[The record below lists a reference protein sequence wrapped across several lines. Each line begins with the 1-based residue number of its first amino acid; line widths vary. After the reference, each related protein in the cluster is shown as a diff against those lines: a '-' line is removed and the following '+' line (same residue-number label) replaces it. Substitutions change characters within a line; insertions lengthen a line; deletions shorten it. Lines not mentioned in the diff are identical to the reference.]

1 MSRQKQEEVPQRRH
15 DEDLKK
21 LGLNFI
27 VSDDMEIRVKYIDGA
42 FGKIMELREMIGNIK
57 RGETGEKT
65 FVQIIQTAKRMI
77 HEIEVLL
84 SKASIP
90 YGRAANN
97 RWYAEMMK
105 GWAKVLSEDT
115 YGYLNG
121 VEFDL
126 IERQRAG
133 VPEASSWNYLMWAL
147 DYLEIHPLECARMV
161 ASVSW
166 DSLDVTTRMGAVI
179 QNIAYDRGIQQVRA
193 TLPGANE

>member
-1 MSRQKQEEVPQRRH
+1 MSGKKAEEPKPDNMR
-15 DEDLKK
+15 DDLKK
-21 LGLNFI
+21 IGLNFI
-27 VSDDMEIRVKYIDGA
+27 VSNDMEIRVKYIDSA
-42 FGKIMELREMIGNIK
+42 FAKIMELRELIGQTK
-57 RGETGEKT
+57 RGQATGT
-65 FVQIIQTAKRMI
+65 FIEVIQTAKKMI

-84 SKASIP
+84 QKGSIP
-90 YGRAANN
+90 YGRGANQ

-133 VPEASSWNYLMWAL
+133 VPEASSWNYLLWAL

-179 QNIAYDRGIQQVRA
+179 QTLIQDRGIKQVRA